1 MANPTDLSSV
11 PEELLCTESIIKY
24 IVKDRTTESPI
35 PDRAQKSM
43 PTNLMLKPTCALP
56 DSSII
61 GVWAKEYIPA
71 GTRFGP
77 MEGDKYPEDQVPATM
92 DRKYFWRVYDKQ
104 SEKVA
109 FFVDGKDVSR
119 ANWMRYVLPAYRQS
133 LQNLVAYQDGDQIFF
148 LTTKAIPAE
157 EEMTVW
163 YCKEFARRMGYP
175 SSGEVMM
182 ERVRQKQHPEKEVEA
197 ARMAALERRQEEE
210 REAMETQA
218 AMLALRRPTANGE
231 NQQQQVIE
239 IRQQQQRS
247 YQQQSYAQQMMQQGS
262 SLRHLQHHQ
271 VLSQVKSEVFAEM
284 AARQQQPLSFVKQ
297 EASEQEQEVHTTA
310 PSHQYRL
317 SSECSSSSSSRG
329 PASPHGPDSGY
340 MGSPSHPSLP
350 SSSATRSPSSSPSM
364 PDSSYQGLDLTNNK
378 KRCSPEPNVPDEYN
392 GFRKHKMK
400 MHKSSGSSCSE
411 GSDSPDHRRTPSPLY
426 PLNQQRD
433 HAYMVREP
441 YTNPA
446 YILNRRESIDAV
458 IKAELMADR
467 DPSQEDDDMMYNYN
481 RQPILPRLPTEPLP
495 QNFSHSTTSKPPAA
509 LLQAMSSF
517 DAHHGISSSR
527 SSGLGAPQLSSLLQQ
542 AASRP
547 VPKPRED
554 QNQPEIGDRGYRS
567 LPFPLE
573 KKDGKIIYRCDT
585 CEKVFGQLSNL
596 KVHIRTHSGE
606 RPFACSQPGCLK
618 NFTQLAHLQKHQL
631 VHTGEKPHACGDCG
645 KRFSSTSN
653 LKTHQRLHT
662 NDKPYSCDKCPQ
674 TFTQHVHLKLHRRLH
689 NNERPFICSQCNK
702 SYISASGLRTHW
714 KTTSCEPSPG
724 EVELTAERTLIM
736 LQHARVGE
744 SFHFPAGAT
753 CKLEPMLPESQPEM
767 RSSESPALSEPGSL
781 VMDTDQHEQQ
791 QQQSIFTVGPI
802 MNQEER
808 LDLCQTIL
816 DTSINR
822 SIVVNPE
829 KPSLEKTELTEDS
842 TRSLACSEDSK
853 VPQTS
858 QGCA

>member
-1 MANPTDLSSV
+1 
-11 PEELLCTESIIKY
+11 
-24 IVKDRTTESPI
+24 
-35 PDRAQKSM
+35 
-43 PTNLMLKPTCALP
+43 
-56 DSSII
+56 
-61 GVWAKEYIPA
+61 
-71 GTRFGP
+71 
-77 MEGDKYPEDQVPATM
+77 
-92 DRKYFWRVYDKQ
+92 
-104 SEKVA
+104 VA

-148 LTTKAIPAE
+148 LTTKAIPAD

-175 SSGEVMM
+175 TSGEVMM
-182 ERVRQKQHPEKEVEA
+182 ERVRQKQQPEKELEA
-197 ARMAALERRQEEE
+197 ARVAALERRQEEE

-218 AMLALRRPTANGE
+218 AMLNLRRPTTSSQ
-231 NQQQQVIE
+231 NQQTMDG
-239 IRQQQQRS
+239 RQQQRS
-247 YQQQSYAQQMMQQGS
+247 YQQQSYAQQMMQQQGN
-262 SLRHLQHHQ
+262 SLRHLQHQHQ

-284 AARQQQPLSFVKQ
+284 AARQQPLSFVKQ
-297 EASEQEQEVHTTA
+297 EAEQEQEVHTTA
-310 PSHQYRL
+310 PSHQFRL

-378 KRCSPEPNVPDEYN
+378 KRCSPEPSGPDEYN

-426 PLNQQRD
+426 AINPQRD

-446 YILNRRESIDAV
+446 FILNRRESIDAV

-467 DPSQEDDDMMYNYN
+467 DPSQDDEDMMYYS

-495 QNFSHSTTSKPPAA
+495 QTFSHSGSSKPPAA

-517 DAHHGISSSR
+517 DAHHGLSSSR

-542 AASRP
+542 AAASRP
-547 VPKPRED
+547 VPKPSLSRQE
-554 QNQPEIGDRGYRS
+554 QNEPDSGDRGYRS

-606 RPFACSQPGCLK
+606 RPFACTQPGCLK

-631 VHTGEKPHACGDCG
+631 VHTGEKPHACADCG

-736 LQHARVGE
+736 LQHARVGD
-744 SFHFPAGAT
+744 SFHFSPGTT
-753 CKLEPMLPESQPEM
+753 CKLEPMMPESHAES
-767 RSSESPALSEPGSL
+767 RVSDSPALSEPGSL
-781 VMDTDQHEQQ
+781 VMDTDQQE
-791 QQQSIFTVGPI
+791 QQSIFTVGPS
-802 MNQEER
+802 MDQEER

-816 DTSINR
+816 DTSIHR
-822 SIVVNPE
+822 TIVVNPE
-829 KPSLEKTELTEDS
+829 KPRTSLEKPEAAED
-842 TRSLACSEDSK
+842 RALGAEESK
-853 VPQTS
+853 LPRTS
-858 QGCA
+858 QGCV

>member
-1 MANPTDLSSV
+1 MTNF
-11 PEELLCTESIIKY
+11 
-24 IVKDRTTESPI
+24 VKMTFVCS
-35 PDRAQKSM
+35 
-43 PTNLMLKPTCALP
+43 
-56 DSSII
+56 
-61 GVWAKEYIPA
+61 
-71 GTRFGP
+71 RFGP
-77 MEGDKYPEDQVPATM
+77 MEGDKYPEDQVPPTM

-148 LTTKAIPAE
+148 LTTKAIPAD

-175 SSGEVMM
+175 TSGEVMM
-182 ERVRQKQHPEKEVEA
+182 ERVRQKQQPEKELEA
-197 ARMAALERRQEEE
+197 ARVAALERRQEEE

-218 AMLALRRPTANGE
+218 AMLNLRRPTTSSQ
-231 NQQQQVIE
+231 NQQTMDG
-239 IRQQQQRS
+239 RQQQRS
-247 YQQQSYAQQMMQQGS
+247 YQQQSYAQQMMQQQGN
-262 SLRHLQHHQ
+262 SLRHLQHQHQ

-284 AARQQQPLSFVKQ
+284 AARQQPLSFVKQ
-297 EASEQEQEVHTTA
+297 EAEQEQEVHTTA
-310 PSHQYRL
+310 PSHQFRL

-378 KRCSPEPNVPDEYN
+378 KRCSPEPSGPDEYN

-426 PLNQQRD
+426 AINPQRD

-446 YILNRRESIDAV
+446 FILNRRESIDAV

-467 DPSQEDDDMMYNYN
+467 DPSQDDEDMMYYS

-495 QNFSHSTTSKPPAA
+495 QTFSHSGSSKPPAA

-517 DAHHGISSSR
+517 DAHHGLSSSR

-542 AASRP
+542 AAASRP
-547 VPKPRED
+547 VPKPSLSRQE
-554 QNQPEIGDRGYRS
+554 QNEPDSGDRGYRS

-606 RPFACSQPGCLK
+606 RPFACTQPGCLK

-631 VHTGEKPHACGDCG
+631 VHTGNQ
-645 KRFSSTSN
+645 SN
-653 LKTHQRLHT
+653 HFQ
-662 NDKPYSCDKCPQ
+662 
-674 TFTQHVHLKLHRRLH
+674 
-689 NNERPFICSQCNK
+689 
-702 SYISASGLRTHW
+702 GLYT
-714 KTTSCEPSPG
+714 CVVIP
-724 EVELTAERTLIM
+724 LIK
-736 LQHARVGE
+736 H
-744 SFHFPAGAT
+744 
-753 CKLEPMLPESQPEM
+753 C
-767 RSSESPALSEPGSL
+767 
-781 VMDTDQHEQQ
+781 
-791 QQQSIFTVGPI
+791 
-802 MNQEER
+802 
-808 LDLCQTIL
+808 
-816 DTSINR
+816 
-822 SIVVNPE
+822 
-829 KPSLEKTELTEDS
+829 
-842 TRSLACSEDSK
+842 
-853 VPQTS
+853 
-858 QGCA
+858 

>member
-1 MANPTDLSSV
+1 MENPMDLSSV

-24 IVKDRTTESPI
+24 IVKDKTTDTQI

-43 PTNLMLKPTCALP
+43 PTNLVLKPTCALP

-77 MEGDKYPEDQVPATM
+77 MEGDKYPEDQVPPTM

-148 LTTKAIPAE
+148 LTTKAIPAD

-175 SSGEVMM
+175 TSGEVMM
-182 ERVRQKQHPEKEVEA
+182 ERVRQKQQPEKELEA
-197 ARMAALERRQEEE
+197 ARVAALERRQEEE

-218 AMLALRRPTANGE
+218 AMLNLRRPTTSSE
-231 NQQQQVIE
+231 NQLAMDG
-239 IRQQQQRS
+239 RQQRS
-247 YQQQSYAQQMMQQGS
+247 YQQPSYAQQMMQQGNG
-262 SLRHLQHHQ
+262 LRHLQHQQ

-284 AARQQQPLSFVKQ
+284 AARQQPLSFVKQ
-297 EASEQEQEVHTTA
+297 EADQEQEVHTTA
-310 PSHQYRL
+310 SSHQFRL

-378 KRCSPEPNVPDEYN
+378 KRCSPEPNGPDEYN

-426 PLNQQRD
+426 PMNSQRE

-446 YILNRRESIDAV
+446 FILNRRESIDAV

-467 DPSQEDDDMMYNYN
+467 DPCQEEDEMMYYS

-495 QNFSHSTTSKPPAA
+495 QTFSHSGSSKPPAA

-517 DAHHGISSSR
+517 DAHHGLSTSR

-547 VPKPRED
+547 VSKPSLSRED
-554 QNQPEIGDRGYRS
+554 LNQPESGDRGYRS

-606 RPFACSQPGCLK
+606 RPFACTQPGCLK

-744 SFHFPAGAT
+744 SFHFSQGTT
-753 CKLEPMLPESQPEM
+753 CKLEPMIPESHQGSEA
-767 RSSESPALSEPGSL
+767 RVSESPALSEPGSL
-781 VMDTDQHEQQ
+781 VMDTDQHQHEQ
-791 QQQSIFTVGPI
+791 QQQSIFTVGPS
-802 MNQEER
+802 MDQEER

-816 DTSINR
+816 DTSIHR
-822 SIVVNPE
+822 TIVVNPE
-829 KPSLEKTELTEDS
+829 KPRPSLEKPESLEDSGQPSLGTEDS
-842 TRSLACSEDSK
+842 GR
-853 VPQTS
+853 TS

>member
-1 MANPTDLSSV
+1 
-11 PEELLCTESIIKY
+11 
-24 IVKDRTTESPI
+24 
-35 PDRAQKSM
+35 
-43 PTNLMLKPTCALP
+43 
-56 DSSII
+56 
-61 GVWAKEYIPA
+61 
-71 GTRFGP
+71 
-77 MEGDKYPEDQVPATM
+77 MEGDKYPEDQVPPTM

-148 LTTKAIPAE
+148 LTTKAIPAD

-175 SSGEVMM
+175 TSGEVMM
-182 ERVRQKQHPEKEVEA
+182 ERVRQKQQPEKEVEA
-197 ARMAALERRQEEE
+197 ARVAALERRQEEE

-218 AMLALRRPTANGE
+218 AMLTLRRPTTSSE
-231 NQQQQVIE
+231 NQQSM
-239 IRQQQQRS
+239 QQRS
-247 YQQQSYAQQMMQQGS
+247 YHQPSYAQQMMQQGNG
-262 SLRHLQHHQ
+262 LQRHLQHQQ

-284 AARQQQPLSFVKQ
+284 AARQQPLSFVKQ
-297 EASEQEQEVHTTA
+297 EAEQEQEVHTTA
-310 PSHQYRL
+310 PSHQFRL

-378 KRCSPEPNVPDEYN
+378 KRCSPEPNGPDEYN

-426 PLNQQRD
+426 AMNTQRD

-446 YILNRRESIDAV
+446 FILNRRESIDAV

-467 DPSQEDDDMMYNYN
+467 DPSQDEDEMMYYS

-495 QNFSHSTTSKPPAA
+495 QTFSNSGSSKPPAA

-517 DAHHGISSSR
+517 DAHHGFSASR

-547 VPKPRED
+547 VPKPSLSRED
-554 QNQPEIGDRGYRS
+554 PNQPDSGDRGYRS

-606 RPFACSQPGCLK
+606 RPFACTQPGCLK
-618 NFTQLAHLQKHQL
+618 NFTQLAHLQKVKKKVL
-631 VHTGEKPHACGDCG
+631 CLSPNSFVMVHGCNI
-645 KRFSSTSN
+645 RLMISN
-653 LKTHQRLHT
+653 
-662 NDKPYSCDKCPQ
+662 
-674 TFTQHVHLKLHRRLH
+674 
-689 NNERPFICSQCNK
+689 
-702 SYISASGLRTHW
+702 
-714 KTTSCEPSPG
+714 
-724 EVELTAERTLIM
+724 
-736 LQHARVGE
+736 
-744 SFHFPAGAT
+744 
-753 CKLEPMLPESQPEM
+753 
-767 RSSESPALSEPGSL
+767 
-781 VMDTDQHEQQ
+781 
-791 QQQSIFTVGPI
+791 
-802 MNQEER
+802 
-808 LDLCQTIL
+808 TI
-816 DTSINR
+816 
-822 SIVVNPE
+822 
-829 KPSLEKTELTEDS
+829 
-842 TRSLACSEDSK
+842 
-853 VPQTS
+853 
-858 QGCA
+858 